1 MTFKV
6 LIMGLP
12 GSGKT
17 TLANTVTENLQKQNY
32 SIKRINADEVR
43 EAYEDWDFSI
53 TGRLRQAHRF
63 RDIAENTND
72 DFVVCD
78 FIAPIPE
85 SIQIF
90 RPHYIVWMNTITECR
105 FQDTQDL
112 FLDPTE
118 WNYKV
123 TDFKQINTD
132 FLISDILA
140 KSIE

>member
-1 MTFKV
+1 MAFKV

-17 TLANTVTENLQKQNY
+17 TLANTITENLQKQNY
-32 SIKRINADEVR
+32 SIQRINADEVR
-43 EAYEDWDFSI
+43 KLYEDWDFSI
-53 TGRLRQAHRF
+53 AGRLRQAHRYHTL
-63 RDIAENTND
+63 AEDTTK

-85 SIQIF
+85 SIEIF
-90 RPHYIVWMNTITECR
+90 DPDYIVWMNTITECR
-105 FQDTQDL
+105 FHDTQDL
-112 FLDPTE
+112 FLDPKE

-123 TDFKQINTD
+123 TDFKQVDIK
-132 FLISDILA
+132 FLIGDILA